1 MSNKHGIFGSIQK
14 KIPQSRVMDNNDPEG
29 TRRAERVIW
38 EPTKTHP
45 KEKKKKGMIT
55 VSNKKEK
62 SYKYKKY
69 LLSLISGSLM
79 ISVRDA
85 FIDDCVVGGQIA
97 EN

>member
-1 MSNKHGIFGSIQK
+1 MGTNENTSK
-14 KIPQSRVMDNNDPEG
+14 REG
-29 TRRAERVIW
+29 
-38 EPTKTHP
+38 
-45 KEKKKKGMIT
+45 KKKERERGMIT

-62 SYKYKKY
+62 LYKYKKY
-69 LLSLISGSLM
+69 LLSLISRPPV

>member
-1 MSNKHGIFGSIQK
+1 M
-14 KIPQSRVMDNNDPEG
+14 
-29 TRRAERVIW
+29 
-38 EPTKTHP
+38 
-45 KEKKKKGMIT
+45 
-55 VSNKKEK
+55 SNKKEK

>member
-1 MSNKHGIFGSIQK
+1 M
-14 KIPQSRVMDNNDPEG
+14 G
-29 TRRAERVIW
+29 TNENTSKRE
-38 EPTKTHP
+38 
-45 KEKKKKGMIT
+45 EKKKRERERGMIT

-69 LLSLISGSLM
+69 LLSLISRPPV

-85 FIDDCVVGGQIA
+85 FRDDCVVGGQIA

>member
-1 MSNKHGIFGSIQK
+1 MGTNKNTSK
-14 KIPQSRVMDNNDPEG
+14 R
-29 TRRAERVIW
+29 
-38 EPTKTHP
+38 
-45 KEKKKKGMIT
+45 EKKKKGMIT

>member
-1 MSNKHGIFGSIQK
+1 MIRKQ
-14 KIPQSRVMDNNDPEG
+14 
-29 TRRAERVIW
+29 
-38 EPTKTHP
+38 TKTHP
-45 KEKKKKGMIT
+45 NEKKKKGGMIT

-62 SYKYKKY
+62 SHKYKKY
-69 LLSLISGSLM
+69 LLNLISRSPV

>member
-1 MSNKHGIFGSIQK
+1 
-14 KIPQSRVMDNNDPEG
+14 MDNNDPEG
-29 TRRAERVIW
+29 TRRADRVIW
-38 EPTKTHP
+38 EPTKTS
-45 KEKKKKGMIT
+45 KRGGKKGMIT

-69 LLSLISGSLM
+69 LLSLISGSPV

-85 FIDDCVVGGQIA
+85 FIDDCVVGGQTA

>member
-1 MSNKHGIFGSIQK
+1 M
-14 KIPQSRVMDNNDPEG
+14 G
-29 TRRAERVIW
+29 TNENTSKRER
-38 EPTKTHP
+38 
-45 KEKKKKGMIT
+45 KKKKRGMIT

-69 LLSLISGSLM
+69 LLSLISRPPV

-85 FIDDCVVGGQIA
+85 FRDDCVVGGQIA

>member
-1 MSNKHGIFGSIQK
+1 
-14 KIPQSRVMDNNDPEG
+14 
-29 TRRAERVIW
+29 
-38 EPTKTHP
+38 
-45 KEKKKKGMIT
+45 MIT

-69 LLSLISGSLM
+69 LLSLISGSPV

-85 FIDDCVVGGQIA
+85 FIDDCVVGGQTA